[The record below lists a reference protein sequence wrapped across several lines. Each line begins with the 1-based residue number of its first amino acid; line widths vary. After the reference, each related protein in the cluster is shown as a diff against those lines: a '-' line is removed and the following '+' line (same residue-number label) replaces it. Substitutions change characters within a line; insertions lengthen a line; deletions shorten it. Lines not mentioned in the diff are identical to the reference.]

1 MGDYRKLEVWKLAH
15 QLALHTYRATGRMPK
30 SGIYGLVSQMRRAAV
45 SVTSNI
51 VEGAGRR
58 GDKEMAYF
66 IRVAL
71 GSVNELQ
78 CQYHL
83 GADLGWITPDVHCA
97 SIATTDRLRAMLEGL
112 RVKLASRRAR
122 RSAMPPV

>member
-15 QLALHTYRATGRMPK
+15 ELALDTYRATGSMPR
-30 SGIYGLVSQMRRAAV
+30 SEIYGLVSQMRRAAV

-51 VEGAGRR
+51 AEGAGRR
-58 GDKEMAYF
+58 GDREMIYF
-66 IRVAL
+66 VRVAL

-83 GADLGWITPDVHCA
+83 GADLGWIAPDVHSE
-97 SIATTDRLRAMLEGL
+97 SIAATDRLRAMLEGL
-112 RVKLASRRAR
+112 RVKLASGRGPG
-122 RSAMPPV
+122 SAAGSA